1 MLKNFFAGRSAAI
14 RMFVGILIFGLAG
27 AAGLWAQGPMV
38 DITPSSGVIAITGG
52 KLLTITH
59 GVIDNGVVL
68 IEGGKIAAVGTAAS
82 VKVPRGATIVDA
94 KGMTVYP
101 GLIDSET
108 RLGLS
113 EIGSDRSTN
122 DTVEPSDE
130 ILPQMHVYDA
140 FHAESEHIPITRF
153 NGITN
158 AIVAPAETDTI
169 PGQDSFIQLAGRDRD
184 AMLMVKDVALA
195 MNFGQAPKR
204 GGRGEAAGPAGG
216 RYPSTRMGEISQMRQ
231 ALLDAQ
237 EYMARRGR
245 PAAAATGEEGAA
257 PAAGATGGRG
267 GAGGAFSLRNEA
279 LIPYLKGEKPVVLG
293 AYDGHDVETAMAFAQ
308 EFHLKVILS
317 HVTRAQDVLD
327 KIASY
332 HVPVIVG
339 PIYDLPE
346 ANERYDAV
354 YSVPGE
360 LQKRGVKVILA
371 SYNVSN
377 SRNLPY
383 SAGFAVAYGM
393 PYDEAMKA
401 ITLNPAEVFGLGDK
415 LGSLDAGKVAN
426 VVIANGD
433 PLDVRTVVKQ
443 VYINGVAIPMETRQT
458 RLRDEY
464 WPKK

>member
-1 MLKNFFAGRSAAI
+1 
-14 RMFVGILIFGLAG
+14 
-27 AAGLWAQGPMV
+27 
-38 DITPSSGVIAITGG
+38 
-52 KLLTITH
+52 
-59 GVIDNGVVL
+59 
-68 IEGGKIAAVGTAAS
+68 
-82 VKVPRGATIVDA
+82 
-94 KGMTVYP
+94 MTVYP
-101 GLIDSET
+101 GLIDAET

-113 EIGSDRSTN
+113 EIGSDRTTN

-140 FHAESEHIPITRF
+140 FHSESEHIPITRF

-158 AIVAPAETDTI
+158 AIVAPASTDTI

-184 AMLMVKDVALA
+184 TMLMVRDVALA
-195 MNFGQAPKR
+195 MNFGEAPKR
-204 GGRGEAAGPAGG
+204 GGRGEGGAAGGA

-237 EYMARRGR
+237 EYMARRAR
-245 PAAAATGEEGAA
+245 PAAAGEEGTAA
-257 PAAGATGGRG
+257 PAAGGGRG
-267 GAGGAFSLRNEA
+267 GAAGSNFNLRNEA

-293 AYDGHDVETAMAFAQ
+293 AYDGHDVETAMEFAKD
-308 EFHLKVILS
+308 FHLKVILS

-339 PIYDLPE
+339 PIFDLPE
-346 ANERYDAV
+346 ANERFDSV
-354 YSVPGE
+354 YSLPGE

-393 PYDEAMKA
+393 PYDEAMKS
-401 ITLNPAEVFGLGDK
+401 ITLNPAEAFGMGDK
-415 LGSLDAGKVAN
+415 LGSLDTGKIAN
-426 VVIANGD
+426 VVIADGD
-433 PLDVRTVVKQ
+433 PLDVRTSVKQ
-443 VYINGVAIPMETRQT
+443 VYINGVAVPMETRQT

>member
-1 MLKNFFAGRSAAI
+1 MFKGLFVDRFAVIRNPALAVLFFTVATPTTML
-14 RMFVGILIFGLAG
+14 
-27 AAGLWAQGPMV
+27 AQAPMV
-38 DITPSSGVIAITGG
+38 DVTPAQGTTAITGG
-52 KLLTITH
+52 KVLTVSH
-59 GVIDNGVVL
+59 GVIENGVVL
-68 IEGGKIAAVGTAAS
+68 MEGGKIIGVGTAAS
-82 VKVPRGATIVDA
+82 VKVPKGATIVDA

-113 EIGSDRSTN
+113 EIASDRSTN
-122 DTVEPSDE
+122 DTVESSEE
-130 ILPQMHVYDA
+130 IFPQMHVYDA

-158 AIVAPAETDTI
+158 AVVAPASTDTI

-184 AMLMVKDVALA
+184 SMLMVRDVALA
-195 MNFGQAPKR
+195 MNFGEAPKR
-204 GGRGEAAGPAGG
+204 GARGEAAGPAGG

-237 EYMARRGR
+237 EYMAKRAEAAKK
-245 PAAAATGEEGAA
+245 PAGGDEAA
-257 PAAGATGGRG
+257 PAAGGR
-267 GAGGAFSLRNEA
+267 GAGGASFNLRNEA

-293 AYDGHDVETAMAFAQ
+293 VYDGHDVETAMEFAQ

-317 HVTRAQDVLD
+317 HATRAHDVLD

-339 PIYDLPE
+339 PIFDMPE

-360 LQKRGVKVILA
+360 LAKRGVKVILA

-383 SAGFAVAYGM
+383 SAGFAVAYGL
-393 PYDEAMKA
+393 PYDEAMKS
-401 ITLNPAEVFGLGDK
+401 ITLNPAEAFGLGDK
-415 LGSLDAGKVAN
+415 LGSLDVGKIAN
-426 VVIANGD
+426 VVIADGD
-433 PLDVRTVVKQ
+433 PLDVRTSVKH

>member
-1 MLKNFFAGRSAAI
+1 MLRDFFSARFAEIRLVGGFLVLGFAGVAG
-14 RMFVGILIFGLAG
+14 VLAQ
-27 AAGLWAQGPMV
+27 APMV
-38 DITPSSGVIAITGG
+38 DTTPAAGTIAITGG

-59 GVIDNGVVL
+59 GVIENGVVL

-82 VKVPRGATIVDA
+82 VKVPKGATVVDA

-113 EIGSDRSTN
+113 EIASDRSTN
-122 DTVEPSDE
+122 DTVESSDE
-130 ILPQMHVYDA
+130 IFPQMHVYDA

-158 AIVAPAETDTI
+158 AIVAPADTDTI

-204 GGRGEAAGPAGG
+204 GGRGEAAGAAGG

-245 PAAAATGEEGAA
+245 PAAGGEEAAA
-257 PAAGATGGRG
+257 PAAGTAGGRG
-267 GAGGAFSLRNEA
+267 GAGGAGINLRNEA

-308 EFHLKVILS
+308 EFHLKVVLS

-339 PIYDLPE
+339 PIFDLPE

-415 LGSLDAGKVAN
+415 LGSLDTGKIAN

-443 VYINGVAIPMETRQT
+443 VYINGVAIPIATRQT